1 MDEHIIEA
9 RKEYSKLS
17 NLSRAQAKRGECI
30 WCGKKIT
37 RFCNSHSIPQ
47 MVLENIDTDGKVDY
61 FNTIVKIP
69 LINEDKGI
77 GEAGT
82 FKLICK
88 ECDNRI
94 FQDYENP
101 KKLCL
106 LPNERMLEEI
116 ALKNMLVML
125 NKRCYEI
132 ELYSNMQKK
141 YHMQFPYMQKQEVN
155 GLDER
160 DYFWNFNRIRKMM
173 ESEEGESKFCLF
185 YWKKLE
191 YKIPIA
197 FQGAIALHGDL
208 EGQIIT
214 DIYNKSEDMIIKN
227 MHICMFP
234 LERES
239 VVFAFY
245 HEDDHEYDNFKNQFL
260 ALEEEE
266 KLSLLS
272 YLVYEHSEDMIF
284 AKKFPHRT
292 WLINRVRET
301 FMDTTEIGGFSLK
314 MVEIQKNKNLMKL
327 KYRDKTFPNILD
339 RKFSIKDRS
348 MHIEENI

>member
-1 MDEHIIEA
+1 MNKHIIEA
-9 RKEYSKLS
+9 RKKYSELS
-17 NLSRAQAKRGECI
+17 NLSKSQAKKGECI

-47 MVLENIDTDGKVDY
+47 MVLDNIDTDGKLDY

-82 FKLICK
+82 FKLICND
-88 ECDNRI
+88 CDSKI
-94 FQDYENP
+94 FQNYEDP
-101 KKLCL
+101 KKICL
-106 LPNERMLEEI
+106 IPDERMLEEI

-125 NKRCYEI
+125 SKRFYEI
-132 ELYSNMQKK
+132 ELYNNMQQQ
-141 YHMQFPYMQKQEVN
+141 YQMPFPYMQKQEVN

-160 DYFWNFNRIRKMM
+160 DYLWNFNRIRKMM
-173 ESEEGESKFCLF
+173 ESDIQESKFCLF
-185 YWKKLE
+185 YWKKLD
-191 YKIPIA
+191 YKIPID
-197 FQGAIALHGDL
+197 FQGAITLYGDL
-208 EGQIIT
+208 EGKMIT
-214 DIYNKSEDMIIKN
+214 DIYNKSEDVIVKN

-234 LERES
+234 LEKES

-260 ALEEEE
+260 ALEEED
-266 KLSLLS
+266 KMSLLS

-301 FMDTTEIGGFSLK
+301 FMDTSEILGFSLE
-314 MVEIQKNKNLMKL
+314 MVEMQKRNNLMNL
-327 KYRDKTFPNILD
+327 KNRDKTFPNVLD
-339 RKFSIKDRS
+339 KKFSIK
-348 MHIEENI
+348 E

>member
-1 MDEHIIEA
+1 MNKHIIEA
-9 RKEYSKLS
+9 RKKYGKLS
-17 NLSRAQAKRGECI
+17 NLSKSQAKKEECI

-47 MVLENIDTDGKVDY
+47 MVLDNIDSDGKLDY

-82 FKLICK
+82 FKLICND
-88 ECDNRI
+88 CDSKI
-94 FQDYENP
+94 FQNYEDP
-101 KKLCL
+101 KKICL
-106 LPNERMLEEI
+106 MPDERMLEEI

-125 NKRCYEI
+125 SKRFYEI
-132 ELYSNMQKK
+132 ELYNNMEHQ
-141 YHMQFPYMQKQEVN
+141 YQMPFPYMQKQEVN

-173 ESEEGESKFCLF
+173 ESDIQESKFCLF
-185 YWKKLE
+185 YWKKLD

-197 FQGAIALHGDL
+197 FQGAITLYGDL
-208 EGQIIT
+208 EGKMIT
-214 DIYNKSEDMIIKN
+214 DIYNKSEDVIVKN

-234 LERES
+234 LEKES

-260 ALEEEE
+260 ALEEED
-266 KLSLLS
+266 KMSLLS

-301 FMDTTEIGGFSLK
+301 FMDTPEILGFSLE
-314 MVEIQKNKNLMKL
+314 MVEMQKRNNLMKL
-327 KYRDKTFPNILD
+327 RNRDKTFPNVLD
-339 RKFSIKDRS
+339 KKFSIK
-348 MHIEENI
+348 EQ